1 MESPFVGGRREACP
15 RVRVGHTGST
25 HSPSLEVELGRGYSS
40 ILLPMRP
47 SQPRRSRCRDRITVR
62 TRVTNHSVFG
72 EGIFKTRKRPRSHEG
87 FARSSMVSRGG
98 SQGSRRA
105 RPERK
110 PEGGLRPVGYPRS
123 RSEMMRVLPSELSR
137 GEFEPRTGWR
147 HARYQDTPLPD
158 QSETSRQ
165 GRSPRSGYRPLGGL
179 YERDADRAP
188 VAAPAIPPPRRV
200 RKSAPG

>member
-1 MESPFVGGRREACP
+1 MSSCPGRTHREYALSVSRGGTWAGILVDTVAHEAFPTSPV
-15 RVRVGHTGST
+15 
-25 HSPSLEVELGRGYSS
+25 
-40 ILLPMRP
+40 
-47 SQPRRSRCRDRITVR
+47 SQSRDRITVQ
-62 TRVTNHSVFG
+62 TRVTNPSVFG
-72 EGIFKTRKRPRSHEG
+72 EGIFKTRNRPRSHEG

-105 RPERK
+105 RPERR
-110 PEGGLRPVGYPRS
+110 PEGRLRPVGYPRS
-123 RSEMMRVLPSELSR
+123 RSEMMRVLPSKLSR
-137 GEFEPRTGWR
+137 GGFEPRTGWR
-147 HARYQDTPLPD
+147 HARDQDTPLPD